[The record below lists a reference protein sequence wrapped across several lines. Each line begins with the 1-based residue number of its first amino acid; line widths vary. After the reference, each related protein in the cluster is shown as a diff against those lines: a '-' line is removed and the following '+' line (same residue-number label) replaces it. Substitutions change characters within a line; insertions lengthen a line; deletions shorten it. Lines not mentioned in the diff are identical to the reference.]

1 MSNNSQ
7 KKKKAVKLGDG
18 KKFETFDPSN
28 ESLTQ
33 ATGKNSPLIHKQHLP
48 CKISVNFHQNLDTN
62 KSFYADSQIEYWCR
76 RCNKWLK
83 INKYK

>member
-1 MSNNSQ
+1 MQLRKVSNNSQ

-33 ATGKNSPLIHKQHLP
+33 ATGKNSPLIDKQHLP
-48 CKISVNFHQNLDTN
+48 CKLALISI
-62 KSFYADSQIEYWCR
+62 KIQIQ
-76 RCNKWLK
+76 
-83 INKYK
+83 INHFMLTVRLSIGAAAAING